1 MTECV
6 AKCNVRNKMCI
17 RQHTS
22 RQTQSVSVWDTH
34 TPTHTHRV
42 WYSMNTACT
51 VCLKHIRFTE
61 DHNLQMLP
69 AGRDLGKLQ
78 WRNLYKWHFIKHLPV
93 NICVNYIFT
102 GRKTLDRWGETLED
116 DEGAEGRR
124 SRLSRRQL
132 APLCLSTGR
141 SCVCIYSYIQDIFCG
156 LQLQPRV
163 CSSVS
168 VCSMCVCVPAQVIRG
183 SLLCPD
189 LCTHSMWTQQG
200 ID

>member
-1 MTECV
+1 
-6 AKCNVRNKMCI
+6 
-17 RQHTS
+17 
-22 RQTQSVSVWDTH
+22 
-34 TPTHTHRV
+34 
-42 WYSMNTACT
+42 MNTACT

-78 WRNLYKWHFIKHLPV
+78 RHDLYKWHFIKHLPV

-102 GRKTLDRWGETLED
+102 RRKTLDRWGEMLED

-124 SRLSRRQL
+124 SWLSRRQL
-132 APLCLSTGR
+132 GPLCLSTGR

-163 CSSVS
+163 FECECVQH
-168 VCSMCVCVPAQVIRG
+168 VCVCPSPG
-183 SLLCPD
+183 
-189 LCTHSMWTQQG
+189 H
-200 ID
+200 